1 MIEGEVMAEE
11 KNFENKVKRFLHDQG
26 CFLIKYWSGG
36 QFTKSGI
43 PDILICCKGYFIGVE
58 VKASKGIPSPVQIS
72 TLRKIRD
79 AGGYGILLY
88 PKDQDYFYH
97 FIENLKRGNDFEKD
111 LSYDHLDLTYQ
122 KWLEKYKKKGVL
134 M

>member
-1 MIEGEVMAEE
+1 MTAGEVMAEE
-11 KNFENKVKRFLHDQG
+11 KNFENQVKRFLKDQG
-26 CFLIKYWSGG
+26 CWFFKYWGG
-36 QFTKSGI
+36 GIYTKSGI
-43 PDILICCKGYFIGVE
+43 PDILICCKGRVVAVE
-58 VKASKGIPSPVQIS
+58 VKATKGTPSPVQIS
-72 TLRKIRD
+72 TLREIRK

-97 FIENLKRGNDFEKD
+97 FIENLKCGNDFEKD
-111 LSYDHLDLTYQ
+111 MSYDHLDLTYK

>member
-1 MIEGEVMAEE
+1 MVLIMAEE
-11 KNFENKVKRFLHDQG
+11 KNFENQVKRFLKDQG
-26 CFLIKYWSGG
+26 CWFFKYWGG
-36 QFTKSGI
+36 GIYTKSGI
-43 PDILICCKGYFIGVE
+43 PDILICCKGRVVAVE
-58 VKASKGIPSPVQIS
+58 VKATKGTPSPVQIS
-72 TLRKIRD
+72 TLREIRK

-97 FIENLKRGNDFEKD
+97 FIENLKCGNDFEKD

>member
-1 MIEGEVMAEE
+1 MTAGEVMAEE
-11 KNFENKVKRFLHDQG
+11 KNFENQVKRFLKDQG
-26 CFLIKYWSGG
+26 CWFFKYWGG
-36 QFTKSGI
+36 GIYTKSGI
-43 PDILICCKGYFIGVE
+43 PDILICCKGRVVAVE
-58 VKASKGIPSPVQIS
+58 VKATKGTPSPVQIS
-72 TLRKIRD
+72 TLREIRK

-97 FIENLKRGNDFEKD
+97 FIENLKCGNDFEKD

>member
-1 MIEGEVMAEE
+1 MTAGEVMAEE
-11 KNFENKVKRFLHDQG
+11 KNFENKVKWFLKDRG
-26 CFLIKYWSGG
+26 CYIIKYWGG
-36 QFTKSGI
+36 GDFTKVGV

-58 VKASKGIPSPVQIS
+58 VKATKGIPSAVQIS
-72 TLRKIRD
+72 NLKRIRS

-88 PKDQDYFYH
+88 PKDWDYFRH
-97 FIENLKRGNDFEKD
+97 FIENLKSGNDFEKD

>member
-11 KNFENKVKRFLHDQG
+11 KNFENKVKCVLNDRG
-26 CFLIKYWSGG
+26 CYIIKYWGG
-36 QFTKSGI
+36 GDFTKVGV

-58 VKASKGIPSPVQIS
+58 VKSSKGIPSAVQIS
-72 TLRKIRD
+72 NLKRIRS

-88 PKDQDYFYH
+88 PKAWDYFRH
-97 FIENLKRGNDFEKD
+97 FIENLKSGNDFEKD
-111 LSYDHLDLTYQ
+111 LSYDHLDLTYK

>member
-11 KNFENKVKRFLHDQG
+11 KNFENQVKRFLKDQG
-26 CFLIKYWSGG
+26 CFIIKYWGGG

-43 PDILICCKGYFIGVE
+43 PDILICCKGHFIGVE

-72 TLRKIRD
+72 TLRDIRE

-88 PKDQDYFYH
+88 PKDWDYFRH
-97 FIENLKRGNDFEKD
+97 FIENLKCGNDFEKD
-111 LSYDHLDLTYQ
+111 LSYDHLNLTYQ
-122 KWLEKYKKKGVL
+122 KWLEKYRKKGVL

>member
-1 MIEGEVMAEE
+1 MAEE
-11 KNFENKVKRFLHDQG
+11 KIFENKVKQFLHDQG
-26 CFLIKYWSGG
+26 CFLIKYWGGG

-43 PDILICCKGYFIGVE
+43 PDILICCGGYFVAVE
-58 VKASKGIPSPVQIS
+58 VKATRGTPSPVQIS
-72 TLRKIRD
+72 TLRKIRN

-88 PKDQDYFYH
+88 PKDWDYFKH
-97 FIENLKRGNDFEKD
+97 FIENLKCGNDFEKD
-111 LSYDHLDLTYQ
+111 LSYDHLNLTYQ

>member
-1 MIEGEVMAEE
+1 MAEE
-11 KNFENKVKRFLHDQG
+11 KNFENKVKRFLKDQG
-26 CFLIKYWSGG
+26 CFIIKYWGGG

-58 VKASKGIPSPVQIS
+58 VKASKGIPSPVQIENMK
-72 TLRKIRD
+72 RIRE

-88 PKDQDYFYH
+88 PKDWDYFKH
-97 FIENLKRGNDFEKD
+97 FIEHLKCGNNFEKD
-111 LSYDHLDLTYQ
+111 LSLAQLDLTYNT
-122 KWLEKYKKKGVL
+122 WLLKYQLKGVL

>member
-1 MIEGEVMAEE
+1 MTAGEVMAEE
-11 KNFENKVKRFLHDQG
+11 KNFENKVKWFLKDRG
-26 CFLIKYWSGG
+26 CYIIKYWGG
-36 QFTKSGI
+36 GDFTKVGV

-58 VKASKGIPSPVQIS
+58 VKSSKGIPSAVQIS
-72 TLRKIRD
+72 NLKRIRS

-88 PKDQDYFYH
+88 PKDWDYFRH
-97 FIENLKRGNDFEKD
+97 FIENLKCGNDFEKD
-111 LSYDHLDLTYQ
+111 LSLDHLDLTYK